1 MTRPYSEDI
10 RERALARAD
19 AGETVRSIAEAL
31 QISPSC
37 VTKWKNLRRDTGG
50 LAPGQIG
57 GHKKRVLSD
66 ANADWLRKRIRSG
79 PFTLR
84 KLTQEL
90 AARGIKTDVRA
101 VWTFVHAEGAQL
113 QKKRFYQPSRIAQ
126 TSPVSGPDGKR
137 IKAGLTSRGWFS
149 STRRGSRPIW
159 RRYAAGGLVGSAS
172 KHLHLSAIG
181 RP

>member
-37 VTKWKNLRRDTGG
+37 VTKWKNLRRDTGS
-50 LAPGQIG
+50 LSPGKIG

-66 ANADWLRKRIRSG
+66 ANAEWLRQRIHSG

-90 AARGIKTDVRA
+90 AARGIKTDVR
-101 VWTFVHAEGAQL
+101 VFSPGIFWSGLSLNRSGWEVQHL
-113 QKKRFYQPSRIAQ
+113 QMYS
-126 TSPVSGPDGKR
+126 
-137 IKAGLTSRGWFS
+137 
-149 STRRGSRPIW
+149 
-159 RRYAAGGLVGSAS
+159 
-172 KHLHLSAIG
+172 
-181 RP
+181 